1 MKIPLIDFSNY
12 QDEASV
18 LKDLGQQ
25 MHVALT
31 HGGFMA
37 IRGCGLSKAMIDS
50 VFTHSQEFFAR
61 PLEQKRQFGYSNA
74 TENFG
79 YQGVSEEHLKP
90 GTPADLKETF
100 TMRNPLR
107 INDEQARWPSHEFR
121 QQMLDFY
128 QACLQCAF
136 RIQKAF
142 TTQFE
147 LNADFFERCHN
158 GQNISLRLLHY
169 PSSGLQAS
177 SPEQMGAGEHT
188 DYGTI
193 TLLFQDDVG
202 GLEVQDQN
210 GVWQP
215 VEYQED
221 CIVINT
227 GDLMHRWTNGLY
239 PSTLHRV
246 QPKLGHKDRYS
257 VVLFLDPDSE
267 TRVEPFPTTVSEDRP
282 AQFAPV
288 LAGEYIIGRLEAS
301 HGSY

>member
-1 MKIPLIDFSNY
+1 MQIPLIDFSNY
-12 QDEASV
+12 ADNPQV
-18 LKDLGQQ
+18 LQDLGQQ
-25 MHVALT
+25 MHRALT
-31 HGGFMA
+31 EGVFMA
-37 IRGCGLSKAMIDS
+37 IRGSGIDQRLIDQ
-50 VFTHSQEFFAR
+50 VFATSQAFFSA
-61 PLEQKRQFGYSNA
+61 PLEHKRQFGYSNA

-107 INDEQARWPSHEFR
+107 LNDQQARWPSLEFR
-121 QQMLDFY
+121 DLMLTFY
-128 QACLQCAF
+128 QECLACAF
-136 RIQKAF
+136 RIQRAF
-142 TTQFE
+142 TQVFE
-147 LNADFFERCHN
+147 LEGDYFERRHN

-169 PSSGLQAS
+169 PSSGIEAS

-202 GLEVQDQN
+202 GLEVQDRN
-210 GVWQP
+210 GVWQA
-215 VEYQED
+215 VEFQPD

-227 GDLMHRWTNGLY
+227 GDLMQRWSNGLY

-257 VVLFLDPDSE
+257 VVLFLDPDSDVA
-267 TRVEPFPTTVSEDRP
+267 VEPFPSSISAELP
-282 AQFAPV
+282 AQYPPV
-288 LAGEYIIGRLEAS
+288 FAGEYIIGRLEAS
-301 HGSY
+301 HGNY